1 MTNSTEQQ
9 AINTIISDPT
19 FIVTGG
25 VLASKLHINLADARH
40 LLLTE
45 VWSHRYHGLQDIAT
59 TGLTGKQKRDMV
71 FARKDL
77 ERITYNAENA
87 HTALFTP
94 SEDGNGNS
102 VVEQVADTG
111 TINTSYSED
120 EVARVL
126 ALVPTIFRQRNHE
139 FVTMLLTEGTEATKE
154 ALGLST
160 KAFNNNLKQLE
171 VTLSEG
177 HEGRKKADRFL
188 KSDNQINQE
197 ENVAKAI
204 NFMEMIEQE
213 STPVTWIQKWL
224 WESMDNPFFDRAWDS
239 GIKHPRA
246 MVEHWDTPSTRR
258 DAYTFINAVAKM
270 TEEGK

>member
-1 MTNSTEQQ
+1 MNSSEQQ
-9 AINTIISDPT
+9 QIATIITDPT
-19 FIVTGG
+19 FIKTAG

-45 VWSHRYHGLQDIAT
+45 VWEHRYHGLQDVAT
-59 TGLTGKQKRDMV
+59 TGLSAKQKRDMV

-77 ERITYNAENA
+77 ERATYNAENA
-87 HTALFTP
+87 HMTLFTP
-94 SEDGNGNS
+94 SEDGKGNS
-102 VVEQVADTG
+102 VVEQVADNG
-111 TINTSYSED
+111 TIHTSYSEN

-139 FVTMLLTEGTEATKE
+139 FVTMLLTQSGELTKE

-160 KAFNNNLKQLE
+160 KQFNNNLKQLE
-171 VTLSEG
+171 LTMSEG

-188 KSDNQINQE
+188 KSDNQIKQE
-197 ENVAKAI
+197 ENVASAI

-213 STPVTWIQKWL
+213 NTPVSWIQNWL

-246 MVEHWDTPSTRR
+246 MIEQWDETVESRR
-258 DAYTFINAVAKM
+258 DAYTFVNAVAKM
-270 TEEGK
+270 TEG